1 VTSLSFGVVVWV
13 EERGKRRGS
22 SPGGEDH
29 QFSLSPI
36 VLPAL
41 RNDKHHFLAPSMDD
55 ASLGASMLHRSLMT
69 GRGNRR
75 TFEQGGSR
83 QFLLHLGALTFVTRD
98 IYYLLWGDTSEL
110 RGSWHHQCIFY
121 MLLGG
126 SRRPEILT
134 VLWGLFRLEKREKE
148 KDARGSCAKGCSG
161 CTPHSLG
168 LWQVA
173 LVTQRH

>member
-1 VTSLSFGVVVWV
+1 MGLLFGLRREEKEEVLRKV
-13 EERGKRRGS
+13 EKTINFRLA
-22 SPGGEDH
+22 P
-29 QFSLSPI
+29 
-36 VLPAL
+36 LPACTKKRQAPL
-41 RNDKHHFLAPSMDD
+41 FGPSMDD

-75 TFEQGGSR
+75 AFEQGVVGS
-83 QFLLHLGALTFVTRD
+83 FCYIFGALTFVTRD
-98 IYYLLWGDTSEL
+98 TYYLLWGDTSEL

-121 MLLGG
+121 VLLEKTGDPQG
-126 SRRPEILT
+126 PVGPFSSR
-134 VLWGLFRLEKREKE
+134 KREKE
-148 KDARGSCAKGCSG
+148 KDARGFSG